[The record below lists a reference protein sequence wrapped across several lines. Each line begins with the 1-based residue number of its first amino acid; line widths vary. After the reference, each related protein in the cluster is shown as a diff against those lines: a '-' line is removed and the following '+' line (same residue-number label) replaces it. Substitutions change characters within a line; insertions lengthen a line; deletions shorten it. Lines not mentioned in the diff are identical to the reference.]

1 MLSMYKSDDLKLI
14 NANDYRT
21 SANQTKQLTMN
32 SETEINLDEL
42 NFNHLNIIKSDMSLK
57 YQDSEILNKF

>member
-1 MLSMYKSDDLKLI
+1 MYKSDDLKLI